1 MERMCMNWLS
11 YQNARIVFVQNSLDK
26 ETLATIGQFVVKDA
40 NGTALQD
47 DDTVVISRIHR

>member
-1 MERMCMNWLS
+1 MCMNWLS